1 MLIVVIF
8 GLLNISIPIPS
19 FEKEEYTIQTL
30 NGQISHFTLPSLETS
45 PDYYVELTVNSKS
58 EINYGDPLKFSVKS
72 NDYGKIHAEE
82 PVYRILIVD
91 ALGNLRGV
99 YPYQDLNSNQNI
111 STNFFL
117 FNDDSNFEQVCIENM
132 NFIFELPPED
142 QKIIGDWRVY
152 LFLFNEYNKKLVSY
166 NVFEFNVKEKSD
178 ENYLTILLINIIFVT
193 SGVLLMEL
201 IFSKRRSILIEN
213 LKKIDDLLK
222 H

>member
-1 MLIVVIF
+1 
-8 GLLNISIPIPS
+8 
-19 FEKEEYTIQTL
+19 
-30 NGQISHFTLPSLETS
+30 
-45 PDYYVELTVNSKS
+45 
-58 EINYGDPLKFSVKS
+58 
-72 NDYGKIHAEE
+72 
-82 PVYRILIVD
+82 
-91 ALGNLRGV
+91 
-99 YPYQDLNSNQNI
+99 
-111 STNFFL
+111 
-117 FNDDSNFEQVCIENM
+117 M